1 MKEIKAPEGKSENN
15 ENTVRA
21 GTAPRMNYSRFAAL
35 LLLLLL
41 VGAGYFLLT
50 MTSGLS
56 DNVTEEI
63 SIKYTKELNAQM
75 TAHVSSTF
83 SHYHEELD
91 IIREALAL
99 VDGLDEA
106 KLVRYLAGM
115 QESEQLEYLA
125 VVDEEG
131 YVYDAESVWLGT
143 MKIRSLGDLLNG
155 ETDIV
160 SPNETIGSNNYIL
173 VGTAFPEPIRMGG
186 TKLCA
191 TICGVTKE
199 QLSERMVLTSPFSGG
214 YASLMKRD
222 GSFILKNPSLSYP
235 GSNIFA
241 ILEKNDVVTPEQLQ
255 ELRAAVAAGESFL
268 VSADSR
274 TNENAAFQFF
284 APVNGLDWY
293 MINVLP
299 ASVVRDSVSHL

>member
-63 SIKYTKELNAQM
+63 SVKYTKELNAQM

-91 IIREALAL
+91 IIRETLAL

-131 YVYDAESVWLGT
+131 FPLGIVHLT
-143 MKIRSLGDLLNG
+143 DLL
-155 ETDIV
+155 
-160 SPNETIGSNNYIL
+160 
-173 VGTAFPEPIRMGG
+173 RQ
-186 TKLCA
+186 
-191 TICGVTKE
+191 GV
-199 QLSERMVLTSPFSGG
+199 V
-214 YASLMKRD
+214 
-222 GSFILKNPSLSYP
+222 
-235 GSNIFA
+235 
-241 ILEKNDVVTPEQLQ
+241 
-255 ELRAAVAAGESFL
+255 
-268 VSADSR
+268 
-274 TNENAAFQFF
+274 
-284 APVNGLDWY
+284 
-293 MINVLP
+293 
-299 ASVVRDSVSHL
+299 